1 MTIRF
6 QPGSIDDDYN
16 STVES
21 IFDFMDPRYDAG
33 VETDT
38 PHVIIEIADGL
49 VGLQSFVQT
58 VSA

>member
-1 MTIRF
+1 
-6 QPGSIDDDYN
+6 
-16 STVES
+16 
-21 IFDFMDPRYDAG
+21 MDPRYDAG